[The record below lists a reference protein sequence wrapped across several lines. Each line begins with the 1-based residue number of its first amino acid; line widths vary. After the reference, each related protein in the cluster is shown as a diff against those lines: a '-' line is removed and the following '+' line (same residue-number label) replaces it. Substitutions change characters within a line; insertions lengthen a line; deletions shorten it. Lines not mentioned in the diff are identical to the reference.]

1 MAVARTAA
9 MAPAG
14 ESLTLRRVFPVRPEK
29 VWRAW
34 VDPAALRVW
43 LDQADAPGWAA
54 ELDVRVGGRYR
65 FAMRH
70 PNGAGYEARGVYRE
84 VEPPRRLVF
93 TWAWRDGASADEAL
107 VTVQLTPVA
116 AGTELVFTLDPV
128 VDPRERD
135 AWRADFRRMGRLLQE
150 TGQRD
155 KHA

>member
-1 MAVARTAA
+1 MSMAGPATTRA
-9 MAPAG
+9 AG
-14 ESLTLRRVFPVRPEK
+14 ESLTLTRVFPVQPEK

-34 VDPAALRVW
+34 IDPDALRVW
-43 LDQADAPGWAA
+43 LDQADSPGWEA

-70 PNGAGYEARGVYRE
+70 PDGAGYEARGVYRE
-84 VEPPRRLVF
+84 VVPQRRLVF
-93 TWAWRDGASADEAL
+93 TWSWRDGARTDEAL

-135 AWRADFRRMGRLLQE
+135 AWRADFRRMGLLLQE
-150 TGQRD
+150 AGQCD
-155 KHA
+155 KLE